1 LGEGQVAV
9 HLVVVSAGVSGLLR
23 GLNLED
29 ACVFGAG
36 KASLKPGQ
44 PLRKPD
50 NLFMRA
56 DPSEAPPV

>member
-1 LGEGQVAV
+1 
-9 HLVVVSAGVSGLLR
+9 LR